1 MLVKI
6 YQVRVEYTRQR
17 KPGVT
22 HTYFRKRN
30 MAVLKCDC
38 CQQEFE
44 RRVSDM
50 DHRRLTPDHIH
61 VCANCNP
68 KQFAQKKAV
77 EGRRFWNITADLDID
92 LDQIN

>member
-6 YQVRVEYTRQR
+6 YQVKVEYIRNG
-17 KPGVT
+17 KHGEP
-22 HTYFRKRN
+22 HKYFRNRN
-30 MAVLKCDC
+30 MAVLKCDSC
-38 CQQEFE
+38 DQEFE

-50 DHRRLTPDHIH
+50 DHRRLTTDYSH

-77 EGRRFWNITADLDID
+77 EGRRFWNTTVDLDLDID
-92 LDQIN
+92 SL

>member
-1 MLVKI
+1 
-6 YQVRVEYTRQR
+6 
-17 KPGVT
+17 
-22 HTYFRKRN
+22 
-30 MAVLKCDC
+30 
-38 CQQEFE
+38 
-44 RRVSDM
+44 M